1 MHAIQHPHPFQ
12 PIPVGF
18 SLTVEEIDLW
28 GDLRKNRQLPHN
40 AMDAWV
46 MGLSDA
52 DMLRLVRLRGHEVR
66 YGTCALDNMVDAMA
80 LSIAC
85 TH

>member
-28 GDLRKNRQLPHN
+28 GALRTHRRLSHDK
-40 AMDAWV
+40 MDAWV
-46 MGLSDA
+46 MGLSTA
-52 DMLRLVRLRGHEVR
+52 DMLRLVRLRGHECR
-66 YGTCALDNMVDAMA
+66 YGTCAVDDIADGMA